1 MNVGEMQR
9 KLSQW
14 AERDKNHR
22 FFDLYHLLYDKDW
35 LRLAHDHVKE
45 NAGSK
50 TAGCDGVNISIFD
63 EQLDE
68 NLARLAEDLKAG
80 TFEPQP
86 VRRVYINKAN
96 GKRRPLGISAIRD
109 RIVQEALRMILEPI
123 YEADFSQFSFGFR
136 RTAAPGTPSNIWR
149 AIPLGRRNITG

>member
-14 AERDKNHR
+14 AERDKNHQ

-35 LRLAHDHVKE
+35 LRLAHDHVKG

-50 TAGCDGVNISIFD
+50 TAGCDGVKMSIFD

-68 NLARLAEDLKAG
+68 NLAKLAEDIKTG
-80 TFEPQP
+80 SFTPQP
-86 VRRVYINKAN
+86 VRRVYLRKPN
-96 GKRRPLGISAIRD
+96 GKLRLLGI
-109 RIVQEALRMILEPI
+109 PK
-123 YEADFSQFSFGFR
+123 
-136 RTAAPGTPSNIWR
+136 PSSGLKLSPNKCH
-149 AIPLGRRNITG
+149 